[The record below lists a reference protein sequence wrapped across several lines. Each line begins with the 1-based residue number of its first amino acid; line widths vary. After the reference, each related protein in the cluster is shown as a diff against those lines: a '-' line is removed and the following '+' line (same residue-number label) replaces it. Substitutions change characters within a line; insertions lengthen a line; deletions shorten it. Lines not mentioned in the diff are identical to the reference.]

1 MIAGVA
7 KAYTLPFDYVLYDM
21 SYVNVIMYSSVLPS
35 YKGKGKGKGK
45 EDGKKGGGEPQKVIK
60 ADDPANRD
68 EVRRFFETCE

>member
-35 YKGKGKGKGK
+35 YKGKGK

-68 EVRRFFETCE
+68 EVRRFVETCE

>member
-1 MIAGVA
+1 MVAGVA

-35 YKGKGKGKGK
+35 YKGKRK

>member
-35 YKGKGKGKGK
+35 YKGK

>member
-21 SYVNVIMYSSVLPS
+21 SYVNVIMYSSVLHS
-35 YKGKGKGKGK
+35 YKGKGK
-45 EDGKKGGGEPQKVIK
+45 EDGEKGGGEPQKVIK

>member
-35 YKGKGKGKGK
+35 YKGKSK

>member
-35 YKGKGKGKGK
+35 YKGKVK

>member
-7 KAYTLPFDYVLYDM
+7 KAYTLSFDYVLYEL

-35 YKGKGKGKGK
+35 YKGKDK